1 MGELEW
7 VKGAA
12 IKHIYVLVMMM
23 MKEVRIPDSVRRE
36 KRLIFATKKTI

>member
-23 MKEVRIPDSVRRE
+23 MEEVRILYGEKSVWFSLR
-36 KRLIFATKKTI
+36 KKKTI